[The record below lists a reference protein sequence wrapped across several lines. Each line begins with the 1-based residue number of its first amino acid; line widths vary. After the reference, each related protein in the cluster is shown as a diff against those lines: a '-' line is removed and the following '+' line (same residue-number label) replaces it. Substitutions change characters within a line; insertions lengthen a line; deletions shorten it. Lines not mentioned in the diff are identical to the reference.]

1 MSATANRLPLVL
13 SLIAIVLG
21 GGLIAQALSFQN
33 TIGSLNDKVTTL
45 ANRVDTVEAGK
56 VQNIKMVL
64 GEGEIVNATQDP
76 EPLATLE
83 YHRLEPVVFVVH
95 KGDTVNLTVTNM
107 DHHIHSFVMIGYAID
122 TGALAGVPMG
132 GTTGGSKTI
141 TFAADK
147 AGVFQFV
154 CGIDWD
160 PTMEECASDHD
171 TIVGYMVVL
180 ES

>member
-33 TIGSLNDKVTTL
+33 TIGSLNDKVNTL
-45 ANRVDTVEAGK
+45 DNRVDTVEAGK
-56 VQNIKMVL
+56 VQNMKMVL

-83 YHRLEPVVFVVH
+83 YHRWEPVVFVVH

-107 DHHIHSFVMIGYAID
+107 DHHIHSFVMIDYSID
-122 TGALAGVPMG
+122 TLALAGVPMG
-132 GTTGGSKTI
+132 GTTGESKTI
-141 TFAADK
+141 SFEADK

-180 ES
+180 A